1 MDDGN
6 SAEAV
11 KEAGE
16 LAGQRKTELDRARKR
31 QDVEIGALRR
41 SVSRQMKDLL
51 KRYGAVW
58 VEQVRAVGL
67 FTLRLEPSFQCSHV
81 VRRMHPV

>member
-16 LAGQRKTELDRARKR
+16 LAGQRKTELDRARER
-31 QDVEIGALRR
+31 QDVEIRALRR
-41 SVSRQMKDLL
+41 SVYRQMKDLL

-58 VEQVRAVGL
+58 VEQVRGRGL
-67 FTLRLEPSFQCSHV
+67 IHTQT
-81 VRRMHPV
+81 